1 MNSFPMGRVSRR
13 PARMD
18 LVATLQLMPLAH
30 AVQALALGESAA
42 KIAYRC
48 GLNAGDAE
56 ALREHLVQPS
66 WAWIKLRL
74 PSVGRKLKA
83 DDLISLERI
92 FDRVFSAMSRSPTV
106 TRYAAIRTF
115 SQALTGPL
123 PPSRGFSADELSGA
137 QALFAAARLGT
148 GNLVAMPHATNS
160 RLISLSLESA
170 SELVRRHWL
179 EAVAL
184 GLMKAQL
191 QQLIKRYRALESQSC
206 GPATA

>member
-1 MNSFPMGRVSRR
+1 MSSFPMGRVSRR

-30 AVQALALGESAA
+30 AVQASALGESAA

-56 ALREHLVQPS
+56 ALREHLVKPS

-92 FDRVFSAMSRSPTV
+92 FDRVFNAMSRSPTAS
-106 TRYAAIRTF
+106 RYAAIRTF

-123 PPSRGFSADELSGA
+123 PPSRGSRPTSCRVHRHCSLQHVWVRATSSP
-137 QALFAAARLGT
+137 
-148 GNLVAMPHATNS
+148 PHMLRTHA
-160 RLISLSLESA
+160 
-170 SELVRRHWL
+170 
-179 EAVAL
+179 
-184 GLMKAQL
+184 
-191 QQLIKRYRALESQSC
+191 
-206 GPATA
+206 